1 MYGNPSPSVGFH
13 PNCHHCGKQAH
24 LLTWLHA
31 NNGVPYDGSD
41 SQNRSASGQCRKSPP
56 HRSPRMSVPK
66 TMFQLSGRGYAA
78 ANLSH
83 ATLVIID
90 AQKEYLS
97 GPLALSGMDAAVGN
111 IKQLVSAARNA
122 GRPIVHVRHL
132 GTVGGLFD
140 PQGERGEFIP
150 ALSLKATKPSSASCC
165 PAPFTAQAGKKTLA
179 GPRSLDLIVCGFMS
193 HSSVSTTVRAAKNL
207 GFRCTL
213 VEDACATRD
222 LPYKGGILSAE
233 HVQQTEMA
241 IMADNF
247 ATLALTKI

>member
-1 MYGNPSPSVGFH
+1 
-13 PNCHHCGKQAH
+13 
-24 LLTWLHA
+24 
-31 NNGVPYDGSD
+31 
-41 SQNRSASGQCRKSPP
+41 
-56 HRSPRMSVPK
+56 
-66 TMFQLSGRGYAA
+66 
-78 ANLSH
+78 
-83 ATLVIID
+83 
-90 AQKEYLS
+90 
-97 GPLALSGMDAAVGN
+97 MDAAVGN

-150 ALSLKATKPSSASCC
+150 GLEPEGDETIIGKLLPSA
-165 PAPFTAQAGKKTLA
+165 FHGTGLEKHLQDLG
-179 GPRSLDLIVCGFMS
+179 SLDLIVCGFMS

-247 ATLALTKI
+247 ATLALTKDLIRQLRHPGVDQRSDLINLLMSGAACLRPRSSAEPSHLAHLPLPPEQPVYCPVEGPIPWRKGRNEDIRWF

>member
-1 MYGNPSPSVGFH
+1 
-13 PNCHHCGKQAH
+13 
-24 LLTWLHA
+24 
-31 NNGVPYDGSD
+31 
-41 SQNRSASGQCRKSPP
+41 
-56 HRSPRMSVPK
+56 MSVPK

-78 ANLSH
+78 ANLNH
-83 ATLVIID
+83 ATLLIID

-97 GPLALSGMDAAVGN
+97 GPLALSGMQEAVDN
-111 IKQLVSAARNA
+111 IKQLLAAARAA

-140 PQGERGEFIP
+140 PQGERGQFIP
-150 ALSLKATKPSSASCC
+150 GLEPQGDETLIGKLLPSA
-165 PAPFTAQAGKKTLA
+165 FHGTGLEKQLQDL
-179 GPRSLDLIVCGFMS
+179 GPLDLIVCGFMS

-222 LPYKGGILSAE
+222 LPHKGEIISAAQ
-233 HVQQTEMA
+233 VQRTEMA

-247 ATLALTKI
+247 ATLALTRDLI

>member
-1 MYGNPSPSVGFH
+1 
-13 PNCHHCGKQAH
+13 
-24 LLTWLHA
+24 
-31 NNGVPYDGSD
+31 
-41 SQNRSASGQCRKSPP
+41 
-56 HRSPRMSVPK
+56 MSVPQ

-78 ANLSH
+78 AKLSQ
-83 ATLVIID
+83 ATLIIID

-97 GPLALSGMDAAVGN
+97 GPLALSGMDAAVAN
-111 IKQLVSAARNA
+111 IKKLVTAARAA
-122 GRPIVHVRHL
+122 GRPVIHVRHL

-150 ALSLKATKPSSASCC
+150 GLEPQGDEAVIGKLLPSAFHGTDLKNRLE
-165 PAPFTAQAGKKTLA
+165 GL
-179 GPRSLDLIVCGFMS
+179 GLDLVVCGFMS

-222 LPYKGGILSAE
+222 LPYKDGVLSAE

-247 ATLALTKI
+247 AAIAQTSDLV

>member
-1 MYGNPSPSVGFH
+1 MYENPSPSVGNH
-13 PNCHHCGKQAH
+13 SNCHHCADQAH
-24 LLTWLHA
+24 LLTWLHV

-41 SQNRSASGQCRKSPP
+41 SQNRSASGQCDKSPP

-78 ANLSH
+78 ANLNH

-97 GPLALSGMDAAVGN
+97 GPLALSGMDAAVDN
-111 IKQLVSAARNA
+111 IKQLVTAARNA

-150 ALSLKATKPSSASCC
+150 GLEPQGDETIIGKLLPSA
-165 PAPFTAQAGKKTLA
+165 FHGTGLEKHLQDLG
-179 GPRSLDLIVCGFMS
+179 SLDLIVCGFMS
-193 HSSVSTTVRAAKNL
+193 HSSVSTSVRAAKNL

-233 HVQQTEMA
+233 HV
-241 IMADNF
+241 
-247 ATLALTKI
+247 